1 MSDRLKIREL
11 EQKVYLLIRTM
22 RGTIRTLK
30 DVYDVYYYDTDN
42 ETEKDLF
49 DDIEDVWDESVES
62 LLEVVPKTDY
72 VDSVLKELQSDFDMS
87 THSIYLPRRSDRKW
101 YKINDKNEV
110 ELVDKQFSDV
120 LSD

>member
-42 ETEKDLF
+42 E
-49 DDIEDVWDESVES
+49 
-62 LLEVVPKTDY
+62 
-72 VDSVLKELQSDFDMS
+72 
-87 THSIYLPRRSDRKW
+87 
-101 YKINDKNEV
+101 
-110 ELVDKQFSDV
+110 
-120 LSD
+120 

>member
-1 MSDRLKIREL
+1 
-11 EQKVYLLIRTM
+11 
-22 RGTIRTLK
+22 
-30 DVYDVYYYDTDN
+30 
-42 ETEKDLF
+42 
-49 DDIEDVWDESVES
+49 
-62 LLEVVPKTDY
+62 
-72 VDSVLKELQSDFDMS
+72 DMS